1 MKTTLINNLLQS
13 MSPLTKAKPVEIKKS
28 YTQYI
33 LPAYVIISA
42 IFILLVAYSYFQ
54 WVVYN
59 SGALRWQQ
67 QWYEA
72 AYVEIVNAVSQ
83 KCEAVALE
91 VWETTV
97 SVVNVACI
105 EQPTQAQSLPAVW
118 E

>member
-1 MKTTLINNLLQS
+1 

-33 LPAYVIISA
+33 LPAYIIISA

-59 SGALRWQQ
+59 SGTIRGQQ
-67 QWYEA
+67 QGYEA

-91 VWETTV
+91 VWDTTV
-97 SVVNVACI
+97 SVVNVACL
-105 EQPTQAQSLPAVW
+105 EQPTQAQAVPEVW
-118 E
+118 Q